1 MFLLE
6 NKALITVGETI
17 SNVAMRYTTIDEGES
32 RQEVD
37 FVPLDRMF
45 CVSSVD
51 MNIECSRLLQEAR
64 SSERCLQILRSRYKD
79 KHSLLLLSL
88 LL

>member
-1 MFLLE
+1 LFLLE

-64 SSERCLQILRSRYKD
+64 SSE
-79 KHSLLLLSL
+79 LLSL
-88 LL
+88 VVVFLVSQASRLQPVA